1 MPCSFTTGSRFR
13 DCFAEDRL
21 GQFATEGDWIRH
33 TRNAALN
40 LAAAFRAERLC
51 LSGNAKIIEAAPPA
65 RIGGVAS

>member
-40 LAAAFRAERLC
+40 LAAVPLSVRKGSAFPATQKLSRLR
-51 LSGNAKIIEAAPPA
+51 LRLESEA
-65 RIGGVAS
+65 